1 MSIIYKHIYQIE
13 YVRLPTYLITILME
27 MVLSGNKRALVCNLV
42 FKASNTD
49 IAPTE
54 QNHATAFCLCLPHM
68 V

>member
-1 MSIIYKHIYQIE
+1 MK
-13 YVRLPTYLITILME
+13 
-27 MVLSGNKRALVCNLV
+27 MVLGGNKRALVCNLV

-54 QNHATAFCLCLPHM
+54 QNHATAFCLCLAHM

>member
-1 MSIIYKHIYQIE
+1 
-13 YVRLPTYLITILME
+13 ME

-42 FKASNTD
+42 FEASNTD

-54 QNHATAFCLCLPHM
+54 KNHATAFCLCLPHM

>member
-1 MSIIYKHIYQIE
+1 
-13 YVRLPTYLITILME
+13 ME